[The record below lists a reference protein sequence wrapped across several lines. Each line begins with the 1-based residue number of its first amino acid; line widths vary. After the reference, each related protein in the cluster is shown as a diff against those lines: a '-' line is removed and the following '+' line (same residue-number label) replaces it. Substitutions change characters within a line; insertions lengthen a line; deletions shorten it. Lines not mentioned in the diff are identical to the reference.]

1 MNIIKHENDFIRHIV
16 TIKNLSDKTI
26 IAYKSDLNDF
36 FNFITDSKIKE
47 ISSNTIF
54 SYFESLSK
62 FKKLKDTTINRK
74 IITLKQYFAYL
85 EEYYKYKNPFS
96 KLKFRFKKEK
106 KLPKTLTI
114 YEIKLLLSI
123 LKKQTFT
130 STSFQQLESYR
141 DLALIDLLI
150 STGIR
155 IGEACKITLNDINLV
170 DKVILIHG
178 KGRKERVIYISSLD
192 TYRNIKKWL
201 KIRKKYISYTDHLF
215 INRYGKCLTINSIDN
230 IFRKYKKL
238 AKINPLA
245 TPHFL
250 RHTFATNLLSNG
262 ADIRSVQEILG
273 HANVSTTEIYTEVT
287 NNRKK
292 EVLSKYNYRNNI

>member
-16 TIKNLSDKTI
+16 TIKNLSNKTI

-74 IITLKQYFAYL
+74 IITLKQYFTYL
-85 EEYYKYKNPFS
+85 EEYHKYKNPFI

-123 LKKQTFT
+123 LKKNTFT
-130 STSFQQLESYR
+130 STSFQQFESYR

-201 KIRKKYISYTDHLF
+201 KIRKKHISYTDHLF

-238 AKINPLA
+238 SKINPLA

>member
-47 ISSNTIF
+47 ISPNTIF

-74 IITLKQYFAYL
+74 IITLKQYFTYL
-85 EEYYKYKNPFS
+85 EEYHKYKNPFS

-130 STSFQQLESYR
+130 STSFQQFESYR

-201 KIRKKYISYTDHLF
+201 KIRKKHISYTDHLF

>member
-74 IITLKQYFAYL
+74 IITLKQYFTYL
-85 EEYYKYKNPFS
+85 EEYHKYKNPFS

-123 LKKQTFT
+123 LKKNTFT
-130 STSFQQLESYR
+130 STSFQQFESYR

-201 KIRKKYISYTDHLF
+201 KIRKKHISYTDHLF

>member
-1 MNIIKHENDFIRHIV
+1 MK
-16 TIKNLSDKTI
+16 KN
-26 IAYKSDLNDF
+26 
-36 FNFITDSKIKE
+36 
-47 ISSNTIF
+47 
-54 SYFESLSK
+54 
-62 FKKLKDTTINRK
+62 
-74 IITLKQYFAYL
+74 
-85 EEYYKYKNPFS
+85 
-96 KLKFRFKKEK
+96 
-106 KLPKTLTI
+106 
-114 YEIKLLLSI
+114 
-123 LKKQTFT
+123 TFT
-130 STSFQQLESYR
+130 STSFQQFESYR

-201 KIRKKYISYTDHLF
+201 KIRKKHISYTDHLF

-238 AKINPLA
+238 SKINPLA

-273 HANVSTTEIYTEVT
+273 HANVSTQ
-287 NNRKK
+287 
-292 EVLSKYNYRNNI
+292 KYILK

>member
-1 MNIIKHENDFIRHIV
+1 MNITKHENDFIRHIV
-16 TIKNLSDKTI
+16 TIKNLSNKTI

-74 IITLKQYFAYL
+74 IITLKQYFTYL
-85 EEYYKYKNPFS
+85 EEYHKYKNPFS

-130 STSFQQLESYR
+130 STSFQQFESYR

-201 KIRKKYISYTDHLF
+201 KIRKRNISYTDHLF

>member
-16 TIKNLSDKTI
+16 TIKNLSNKTI

-74 IITLKQYFAYL
+74 IITLKQYFTYL
-85 EEYYKYKNPFS
+85 EEYHKYKNPFI

-123 LKKQTFT
+123 LKKNTFT
-130 STSFQQLESYR
+130 STSFQQFESYR

-201 KIRKKYISYTDHLF
+201 KIRKKHISYTDHLF

-238 AKINPLA
+238 SKINPLA

-250 RHTFATNLLSNG
+250 RHTFATNLLSNS

-292 EVLSKYNYRNNI
+292 EVLYKYNYRNNI